1 MLKHH
6 NIKKNLSNEN
16 TFFNKIIFILIIF
29 LILSI
34 PYSINSNLTNVPELE
49 YHDYQTLKLLIPSKK
64 CKCTLFFTSHSRNN
78 TIDNDNNN
86 YRIIEY
92 KNRKNYFV
100 TYYLDD
106 VIYNQFEPIF
116 IEHGLIR
123 SNHILADNNF
133 YLSKKYFDLFSNS
146 SKFLRLNNFKKLYR
160 FFGYQVLMKDSLY
173 FNYKEMKKEFD
184 EDYNYMSETYYY
196 PDDKKIIR
204 EKFENYTLNKDD
216 LWLVKPSHKSG
227 GKGIE
232 ILESLKKIK
241 LTDFLL
247 NKYITNLDLI
257 NNKKY
262 DLRLYILVTGL
273 KPLRIYCNQEGLVR
287 IAANNFTLN
296 EEFIKNRYV
305 HLTNVGVSLKS
316 KDFIS
321 PDNSSNEDANIW
333 TLQMYSK
340 RLKKNNIDINEL
352 KKNINDIIIKS
363 IISVYKNLTEELTN
377 NKLNDMNFF
386 DLLGYDIIIT
396 KNFEPILLEINS
408 GPSIVYHNEL
418 EKKIKTNL
426 IVDMFN
432 LVGISLFNKNMA
444 FYEKKEIKNS
454 VEDNVQNALCEL
466 KRPRGDFELIFPL
479 KENIDTYNKFF
490 KGRNNEENTVFWNI
504 IKNGG

>member
-1 MLKHH
+1 
-6 NIKKNLSNEN
+6 
-16 TFFNKIIFILIIF
+16 
-29 LILSI
+29 
-34 PYSINSNLTNVPELE
+34 
-49 YHDYQTLKLLIPSKK
+49 
-64 CKCTLFFTSHSRNN
+64 
-78 TIDNDNNN
+78 
-86 YRIIEY
+86 
-92 KNRKNYFV
+92 
-100 TYYLDD
+100 
-106 VIYNQFEPIF
+106 
-116 IEHGLIR
+116 
-123 SNHILADNNF
+123 
-133 YLSKKYFDLFSNS
+133 
-146 SKFLRLNNFKKLYR
+146 
-160 FFGYQVLMKDSLY
+160 MKDSLY
-173 FNYKEMKKEFD
+173 FNYKEMKKEYN

-216 LWLVKPSHKSG
+216 LWLVKPSHNSG

-273 KPLRIYCNQEGLVR
+273 MPLRIYFYQEGLVR

-333 TLQMYSK
+333 TLHMYSN
-340 RLKKNNIDINEL
+340 RLKKNNIDINEF
-352 KKNINDIIIKS
+352 KKKINDIIIKS

-377 NKLNDMNFF
+377 KKLNDMNFF

-408 GPSIVYHNEL
+408 
-418 EKKIKTNL
+418 
-426 IVDMFN
+426 
-432 LVGISLFNKNMA
+432 
-444 FYEKKEIKNS
+444 
-454 VEDNVQNALCEL
+454 
-466 KRPRGDFELIFPL
+466 
-479 KENIDTYNKFF
+479 
-490 KGRNNEENTVFWNI
+490 
-504 IKNGG
+504 